1 MKTAISI
8 PDSVFNAAEQL
19 ARRLGMTRSDLY
31 ATAVDSFVKAHQD
44 DQITAELDQIYA
56 SEESSLDAMSSQ
68 LQALSLL
75 REEW

>member
-8 PDSVFNAAEQL
+8 PDPIFNAAEQL

-44 DQITAELDQIYA
+44 DQITAELDQLYA